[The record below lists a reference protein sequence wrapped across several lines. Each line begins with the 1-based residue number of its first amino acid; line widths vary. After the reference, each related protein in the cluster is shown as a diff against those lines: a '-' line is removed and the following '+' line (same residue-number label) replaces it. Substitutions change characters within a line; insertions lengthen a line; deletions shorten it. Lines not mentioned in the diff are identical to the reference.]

1 MQTNTLA
8 QELMNMMSDKE
19 NSSSVNIIGSN
30 EQSKHPPMLL
40 PSLKNEVA
48 FPKQIG
54 FSTNALKSDP
64 AFTPDLECEVILYV
78 DNREKKNQ

>member
-1 MQTNTLA
+1 
-8 QELMNMMSDKE
+8 
-19 NSSSVNIIGSN
+19 
-30 EQSKHPPMLL
+30 MLL

>member
-1 MQTNTLA
+1 MQTTTLA

-30 EQSKHPPMLL
+30 EQFKHAPLPL
-40 PSLKNEVA
+40 PSLKYEVT

-64 AFTPDLECEVILYV
+64 AFTPDLDCEVILYV
-78 DNREKKNQ
+78 DNREKKN